1 MKQEKINTSSKVN
14 EELRKV
20 KRQIEILEQFK
31 EPVVLR
37 IIVTVANNLITSKQV
52 ELKDTDLSGKIKDE
66 VLSYFKKREAEL
78 TEEFKGI

>member
-1 MKQEKINTSSKVN
+1 MNPEKLSKSNKVN

-37 IIVTVANNLITSKQV
+37 IIVTVANNLITSNQV

-66 VLSYFKKREAEL
+66 VLSYFKKREEEL
-78 TEEFKGI
+78 NKEL

>member
-1 MKQEKINTSSKVN
+1 MDQEKLSKSSKVN
-14 EELRKV
+14 AELRKV

-37 IIVTVANNLITSKQV
+37 IIVTVANNLINSKQV

-66 VLSYFKKREAEL
+66 VLAYFKKRETVL
-78 TEEFKGI
+78 TKEFEGI

>member
-1 MKQEKINTSSKVN
+1 MKQEKLNKSSKVN

-78 TEEFKGI
+78 TGEFEGI

>member
-1 MKQEKINTSSKVN
+1 MDQEKLSKSSKVN
-14 EELRKV
+14 AELRKV

-37 IIVTVANNLITSKQV
+37 IIVTVANNLINSKQV

-66 VLSYFKKREAEL
+66 MLVYFKKRETEL
-78 TEEFKGI
+78 TKEFEGI

>member
-1 MKQEKINTSSKVN
+1 MKQEKINISSKVN

-37 IIVTVANNLITSKQV
+37 IIVTVANNLITSNQV

-66 VLSYFKKREAEL
+66 VLSYFKKREEEL
-78 TEEFKGI
+78 NKELEGI

>member
-1 MKQEKINTSSKVN
+1 MDQEKLSKSSKVN
-14 EELRKV
+14 AELRKV

-37 IIVTVANNLITSKQV
+37 IIVTVANNLINSKQV

-66 VLSYFKKREAEL
+66 VLAYFKKRETEL
-78 TEEFKGI
+78 TKEFEGI